1 MLRIGSRLGTTRRAK
16 SVIDLDTFLA
26 MRKSAKAL
34 ETPREGEVIQ

>member
-26 MRKSAKAL
+26 MRKSANAP
-34 ETPREGEVIQ
+34 EAPREGEVIE